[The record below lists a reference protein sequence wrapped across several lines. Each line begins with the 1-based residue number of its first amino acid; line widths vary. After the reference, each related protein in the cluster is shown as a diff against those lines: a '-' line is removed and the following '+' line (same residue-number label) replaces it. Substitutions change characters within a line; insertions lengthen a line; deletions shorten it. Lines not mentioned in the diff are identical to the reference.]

1 MVKKEKHFMR
11 RLSGNDKIAENKVTE
26 NIIWN
31 FFHIS
36 IAIILHFSGKQCF
49 FAF

>member
-1 MVKKEKHFMR
+1 MVKKEKYFMR

-31 FFHIS
+31 FFYICT
-36 IAIILHFSGKQCF
+36 AIILHFSGKQCF

>member
-1 MVKKEKHFMR
+1 MVKKEKYFMR
-11 RLSGNDKIAENKVTE
+11 RLSGNDKIAENKVIE
-26 NIIWN
+26 DIIWN